1 MNMQSKITLILNA
14 MMNIIKKE
22 EQELEE
28 ALNNEDS
35 LENALMYLKS
45 NVKSSMCWFLNQ
57 HDELTGRSGSFD
69 WSEWSFKQLL
79 KRAFNAFEDD
89 QWMAYINTLSRPS
102 DLECYF
108 EQLEKRPIYRD
119 F

>member
-35 LENALMYLKS
+35 LENALMYLKVTS
-45 NVKSSMCWFLNQ
+45 
-57 HDELTGRSGSFD
+57 
-69 WSEWSFKQLL
+69 
-79 KRAFNAFEDD
+79 RA
-89 QWMAYINTLSRPS
+89 R
-102 DLECYF
+102 CV
-108 EQLEKRPIYRD
+108 D